1 MKGRQKCENE
11 RKANR
16 DNRFDLQQP
25 GSHLDVINAMSDQ
38 TSHSGL

>member
-16 DNRFDLQQP
+16 DNRFDLHQP